1 MRKPLQVK
9 ILEWWFGIL
18 AGIASLLP
26 LLLVCVVCVELWCG
40 RLSLAMLPGAVGL
53 GCGSLFF
60 WGLFLAVRRGQWAS
74 AEFPYLSLVLFFPLL
89 ELLYPPVRS
98 HEDAGSVV
106 RLFVALVLTAVP
118 LVLFHLRVSQLW
130 FKVRRG
136 NRRAGFVS
144 GCLVSLIIVLFS
156 AVVFMSAS
164 CSRTGKGQQKGS
176 SKFKVQGSKFE
187 VQSSRFKVERNA
199 NACERRR

>member
-1 MRKPLQVK
+1 MSSSEKLKVQSNCVMRKPLQVK

-26 LLLVCVVCVELWCG
+26 LLLVCVELWCG
-40 RLSLAMLPGAVGL
+40 SLAMLPGAVGL

-164 CSRTGKGQQKGS
+164 CSGA
-176 SKFKVQGSKFE
+176 SK
-187 VQSSRFKVERNA
+187 
-199 NACERRR
+199 

>member
-98 HEDAGSVV
+98 YEDAGSVV
-106 RLFVALVLTAVP
+106 RLFVALVLAAVP

-144 GCLVSLIIVLFS
+144 GCLVSLIIGSFRRAFLCRLLARERAIEGPFLFIVLE
-156 AVVFMSAS
+156 
-164 CSRTGKGQQKGS
+164 S
-176 SKFKVQGSKFE
+176 SF
-187 VQSSRFKVERNA
+187 
-199 NACERRR
+199 